1 MRKVVRSEME
11 IAGFSR
17 SFDHSRLAATIEH
30 SHRRPTSPGT
40 ITARAPAVQ
49 LLGKLTNAFRLAAVS
64 SAHLLSI
71 GKKID
76 ASNRFDDI

>member
-1 MRKVVRSEME
+1 ME
-11 IAGFSR
+11 IAGFSQ
-17 SFDHSRLAATIEH
+17 SLDQSRLAATIEH

-40 ITARAPAVQ
+40 TTARALAVK
-49 LLGKLTNAFRLAAVS
+49 LVGKLTNASRLAAVS

-71 GKKID
+71 GKKMD